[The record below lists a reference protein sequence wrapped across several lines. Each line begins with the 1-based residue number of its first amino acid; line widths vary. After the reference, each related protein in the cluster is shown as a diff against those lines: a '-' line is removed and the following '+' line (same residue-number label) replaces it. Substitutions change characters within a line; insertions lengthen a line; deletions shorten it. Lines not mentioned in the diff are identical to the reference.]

1 MAIDSTLRGIRL
13 QIDQATD
20 PGEQPEVKFGLANA
34 AGQSWTLAR
43 FAATEQG
50 SFGGRLAIEVNAGGD
65 SPTDTTAERL
75 SIDSAGDVGIAG
87 GLTVGG
93 TLKAGAVGDVAAEIT
108 TLKGR
113 TFTAADVGA
122 LPISGGTLTG
132 GLTVQGTL
140 QAGAIADVAAEI
152 TTLKGRTFTAAD
164 VGALAIGGGTLG
176 GNLTVN
182 GIVDAV
188 DIRINGA
195 PLASSPW
202 VTVAGGIN
210 YSGGNVGI
218 GAATPA
224 GKLEVQGPW
233 GDWIFLRQK
242 RDKDG
247 GGGFHFHNP
256 WGNSNQPQGSPD
268 RNRLEIAYAKPGG
281 GTLWGQLVIQGPTGN
296 VGIGTVA
303 PGAKLHV
310 YRSDTAGYEDNA
322 MKIQTQHGY
331 MTFGSL
337 NNAWF
342 HMHTDRPSFYFN
354 KPAHAKGGFHTYSTR
369 DHKKDI
375 HYLSVEEEDRVLS
388 SIAGLRMAT
397 FRYRDGELGDKIH
410 TGIIAE
416 EAPEAVLSQGGRS
429 IDLYDYVSYGM
440 TAVKALQRRLERM
453 EALMRE
459 FEPSGGVVGPQAKEV

>member
-202 VTVAGGIN
+202 VAVAGGIN

-233 GDWIFLRQK
+233 GDWIFLRQQ

-247 GGGFHFHNP
+247 GGGFHIHNP
-256 WGNSNQPQGSPD
+256 WGNSNQGQGTPD
-268 RNRLEIAYAKPGG
+268 RNRLEIAYANPGG
-281 GTLWGQLVIQGPTGN
+281 GTLWGQLVIHGPTGN
-296 VGIGTVA
+296 VGIGTVS

-310 YRSDTAGYEDNA
+310 YRSNTVDYEDNA

-459 FEPSGGVVGPQAKEV
+459 LELSGDVVGPQAKEV